1 MATKT
6 HIVTHI
12 VTHNGKAHLIRGCM
26 SLSEAA
32 TRFMSENGIERR
44 TPCTAGTDGDSYYRL
59 TMPGLSGDTVIE
71 VHPMAHADRAR
82 RMALASAI
90 RSLPR
95 PRQAAL
101 WRAFVK
107 GGITTA
113 LHVARAVEHRRTCLD
128 SQMREVSETVRRVR
142 AEVSHA

>member
-6 HIVTHI
+6 HIVTH
-12 VTHNGKAHLIRGCM
+12 NGTLHVVRGCN

-32 TRFMSENGIERR
+32 DAYMRQERIQR
-44 TPCTAGTDGDSYYRL
+44 TVPCTVGTDGDASYYFL
-59 TMPGLSGDTVIE
+59 KQTGHMIE
-71 VHPMAHADRAR
+71 VHPMAQADRAR

-90 RSLPR
+90 RSLPK

-142 AEVSHA
+142 AETSHA